1 MRRYSEAVKA
11 DVRRRMSPPQRQ
23 SVAQI
28 SAELGIHVVTLYNWR
43 KAWRL
48 QGEVVPASEKDPDG
62 WSATDKFT
70 VVLETAGLNA
80 TELSAYCRERGL
92 YPEQVERWRQAS
104 QDANEKPVL
113 VRRQSG

>member
-11 DVRRRMSPPQRQ
+11 DVRRRMSPPHRQ

-28 SAELGIHVVTLYNWR
+28 SDELGIHVMTLYNWR
-43 KAWRL
+43 KTWRL

-62 WSATDKFT
+62 WSASDKFT

-80 TELSAYCRERGL
+80 TELSAYCRKRGL
-92 YPEQVERWRQAS
+92 YPEPVDRWRQAA

-113 VRRQSG
+113 TL

>member
-1 MRRYSEAVKA
+1 
-11 DVRRRMSPPQRQ
+11 MSPPHRQ

-28 SAELGIHVVTLYNWR
+28 SVELGIHIVTLYNWR
-43 KAWRL
+43 KTWRL

-62 WSATDKFT
+62 WSASDKFK

-92 YPEQVERWRQAS
+92 YPEQVDRWRQGA

-113 VRRQSG
+113 TLKE